1 MDLEKEFKKLNFALD
16 SYPCTYHAD
25 YEEDNNT
32 GQVRLLLLDS
42 GELPILEELASFG
55 DNFKSEIDAFKS
67 KAIKMCSHVPEEK
80 GV

>member
-16 SYPCTYHAD
+16 SYPCDYHAD

-42 GELPILEELASFG
+42 GELPIIEENVYYG
-55 DNFKSEIDAFKS
+55 DNFEDEVNTFKS
-67 KAIKMCSHVPEEK
+67 KAIKKCSHS
-80 GV
+80 